1 MVRHMS
7 GSSRPVSDSFRSGPF
22 RVWPKLP
29 DGRRDRPGG
38 QNLKKERTVKKLV
51 CNPRVLLSL
60 FVVLGIVLL
69 LGIILFSPAQGPVIG
84 YKLALAVLAAI
95 VGMAF
100 DYLAFPYA
108 LPSGYLNKD
117 WRKNPNADGGD
128 GKPDYPVAQGYVMP
142 FCASLTRRALIIFGF
157 VMAVALGL

>member
-1 MVRHMS
+1 M
-7 GSSRPVSDSFRSGPF
+7 
-22 RVWPKLP
+22 
-29 DGRRDRPGG
+29 
-38 QNLKKERTVKKLV
+38 KKLV

-142 FCASLTRRALIIFGF
+142 FCSSLTRRALIIFGF